1 MSVLIIEDT
10 ALRLAK
16 QIVDG
21 FKQRTGATLELT
33 YDSRGKLLGDFE
45 SIFPHQG
52 LYGFCLCKGEKTAI
66 AYIGKSEG
74 DSRLRQHLTGKN
86 KNGTQLAKSVNTKH
100 REIKDA
106 IANDFTVHLCLYSDV
121 HFNKSSL
128 ACLEISVA
136 MYSESDCAIIFPDL
150 QHWNKRIG

>member
-33 YDSRGKLLGDFE
+33 YDSNGSLLGDFE

-52 LYGFCLCKGEKTAI
+52 LYGFCLCQGGKTAI

-86 KNGTQLAKSVNTKH
+86 KNGTKIADSVKNKH
-100 REIKDA
+100 RELRDT
-106 IANDFTVHLCLYSDV
+106 IANGFTVYLRLYSDV
-121 HFNKSSL
+121 HFNKPSL
-128 ACLEISVA
+128 ACLEIAAA
-136 MYSESDCAIIFPDL
+136 MYSKSDCAVIFPKL
-150 QHWNKRIG
+150 EHWNKRIG